1 MKEIIAII
9 RSNKM
14 KKTRDV
20 LEVLGFPAMNARR
33 VLGRGHQRAI
43 IDDVNIPFPPEGIE
57 ESRGTMR
64 YIPKRMISIMVKD
77 RDVELVV
84 EAIMKVNHTGNIGDG
99 KIFVCPVD
107 DAVRIR
113 TGENGDVALQ

>member
-1 MKEIIAII
+1 
-9 RSNKM
+9 
-14 KKTRDV
+14 
-20 LEVLGFPAMNARR
+20 
-33 VLGRGHQRAI
+33 
-43 IDDVNIPFPPEGIE
+43 
-57 ESRGTMR
+57 
-64 YIPKRMISIMVKD
+64 MISIMVKD

>member
-9 RSNKM
+9 RPNKM

-20 LEVLGFPAMNARR
+20 LEALGFPAMNARR
-33 VLGRGHQRAI
+33 VMGRGNQRAI
-43 IDDVNIPFPPEGIE
+43 IGDVTLPFPPEGIE
-57 ESRGTMR
+57 EAKGTMR
-64 YIPKRMISIMVKD
+64 YIPKRMISIMVED
-77 RDVELVV
+77 CDVQLVV

-113 TGENGDVALQ
+113 TGEKGDMAL